1 MKLLVAILLP
11 IIWLLFKSY
20 RAKGIHSHNPRC
32 FTVYLYPLSIQLEL
46 CYTIGNCIY
55 CALYIW
61 TLKCSFLIIYP
72 WRVNYYVCL
81 FGSYRTFFLK
91 SRHGELKRWLNGF
104 QCLLFLQKTRVQFPA
119 PPQWLTVACKPSSK
133 GSSPLFWLFWVA
145 GCGHMCG

>member
-46 CYTIGNCIY
+46 CYTIGNYLLCFVYLNIKMFFFDH
-55 CALYIW
+55 L
-61 TLKCSFLIIYP
+61 TP

-81 FGSYRTFFLK
+81 FGSYRTFFLT
-91 SRHGELKRWLNGF
+91 SRHWELKRWLNGF
-104 QCLLFLQKTRVQFPA
+104 QCLLLLQKTRVQFPA

-145 GCGHMCG
+145 GYRHMCG